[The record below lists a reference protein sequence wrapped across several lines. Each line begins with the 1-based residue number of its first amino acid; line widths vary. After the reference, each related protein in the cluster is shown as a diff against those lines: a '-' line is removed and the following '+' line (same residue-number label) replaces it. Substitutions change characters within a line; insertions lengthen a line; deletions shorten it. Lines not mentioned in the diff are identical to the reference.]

1 MRIHFERTDDAEP
14 NVGAQEQ
21 LITVR
26 TATDLDSTSTT
37 VSTPPSNSIHQSR
50 DCLDG
55 YVETEKWG
63 LRRYSIAG
71 QEGEI
76 NSRW

>member
-26 TATDLDSTSTT
+26 TAMDLDSTSTT
-37 VSTPPSNSIHQSR
+37 VSTQPSNLIHPSQ
-50 DCLDG
+50 DCLGG
-55 YVETEKWG
+55 YVET
-63 LRRYSIAG
+63 
-71 QEGEI
+71 
-76 NSRW
+76 